1 MILNHLLKK
10 MLVNMVGEIV
20 NFKDK
25 KWIGFILVIIGFIVV
40 IIGLISS
47 QDNNKLGK
55 TKNAIENIFFYL
67 PESSYDNLSEMPD
80 YCKVSLV
87 YGTEYVKKDALLSYD
102 DYDTIVKKNGVSAYK
117 LETITKG
124 IHDILGDNVSI
135 NFEKNNDNEYDL
147 LYSNDCIYGNSKLNN
162 LSYNENH
169 GYFFSMDREEEAN
182 SKLYVKW
189 MEPEY
194 KDDLVI
200 LKAKALLAIKNASG
214 GYDVFANKD
223 LTYKAGEVSSK
234 DKIEDLYY
242 MSLDYKFTLKD
253 INDKYI
259 WTKYEVIDNIY
270 NEDVIYD

>member
-1 MILNHLLKK
+1 M
-10 MLVNMVGEIV
+10 

-25 KWIGFILVIIGFIVV
+25 RIIIGFLLVILGFIIV
-40 IIGLISS
+40 IIGLMNSNNN
-47 QDNNKLGK
+47 NNKLGK
-55 TKNAIENIFFYL
+55 VKSAIENVFFYL
-67 PESSYDNLSEMPD
+67 PNYEYTDLSKIPD
-80 YCKVSLV
+80 YCKISLV
-87 YGTEYVKKDALLSYD
+87 YGTDYIKKDALLNYD
-102 DYDTIVKKNGVSAYK
+102 DYDTIVKKNGVPAYK
-117 LETITKG
+117 LDTIING
-124 IHDILGDNVSI
+124 IHDILGDNASI
-135 NFEKNNDNEYDL
+135 NFEKNSDNEYDL
-147 LYSNDCIYGNSKLNN
+147 LYSNDCRYGNSKLNN

-169 GYFFSMDREEEAN
+169 RYFFTMDREEEDN

-189 MEPEY
+189 MKPEY

-223 LTYKAGEVSSK
+223 LTYKAGEVNNKSEIK
-234 DKIEDLYY
+234 DLYY
-242 MSLDYKFTLKD
+242 MSLDYKFTLKN

>member
-1 MILNHLLKK
+1 M
-10 MLVNMVGEIV
+10 

-25 KWIGFILVIIGFIVV
+25 RLMGFILVILGFTVV
-40 IIGLISS
+40 IIGLVSS

-55 TKNAIENIFFYL
+55 AKSAIENIFFYL
-67 PESSYDNLSEMPD
+67 PDTEYTNLNEIPD
-80 YCKVSLV
+80 YCKISLV
-87 YGTEYVKKDALLSYD
+87 YGTDYVKNDALLSSD
-102 DYDTIVKKNGVSAYK
+102 DFDTIVKKNGVYAYK
-117 LETITKG
+117 LDTILKG
-124 IHDILGDNVSI
+124 VQDILGDNVSI

-169 GYFFSMDREEEAN
+169 GYFFSMDREEEDN
-182 SKLYVKW
+182 STLYVKW

-223 LTYKAGEVSSK
+223 LTYKAGEVNNKSEIK
-234 DKIEDLYY
+234 DLYY
-242 MSLDYKFTLKD
+242 MSLDYKFTLKN

-270 NEDVIYD
+270 KEDVIYD